1 MGYDNEY
8 AAPRF
13 LILDIETSGIEDA
26 ATYIPPAS
34 APSNYKDPEKIAAYI
49 KEAEAVELAKAA
61 LDPDLARVV
70 AIGMCDPENGVIHA
84 LLDTDGRNEKA
95 MLSTLWKSVARG
107 QATLIGYGILEFDL
121 RILLRRSLYLGV
133 KAPAISIDRFKHP
146 SVIDLMQILSFNGS
160 GKWRSLEFYAH
171 RFGIE
176 HDHSISG
183 ADIPALVAA
192 GNWKDVEAHVR
203 ADVTT
208 TVKLARRMGIL
219 QPVAE
224 SAVA

>member
-1 MGYDNEY
+1 MGFDGEY
-8 AAPRF
+8 ATPRH
-13 LILDIETSGIEDA
+13 LVLDVETSGILDA
-26 ATYIPPAS
+26 ATYLEPAS
-34 APSNYKDPEKIAAYI
+34 APSNYKDPDKIAAYI
-49 KEAEAVELAKAA
+49 AEAEAAQLAKAA

-70 AIGMCDPENGVIHA
+70 AIGIWDSADGELTSRTMSNERSEAHA
-84 LLDTDGRNEKA
+84 LDSFWRLVTGR
-95 MLSTLWKSVARG
+95 T
-107 QATLIGYGILEFDL
+107 TLIGFGILEFDL

-133 KAPAISIDRFKHP
+133 KAPAIQIDKYRHP
-146 SVIDLMQILSFNGS
+146 TVVDLMQILSFNGS

-171 RFGIE
+171 RFNLE

-192 GNWKDVEAHVR
+192 GDWAAVESHVR
-203 ADVTT
+203 ADVST

-224 SAVA
+224 SVVA